1 MYYNDSRF
9 YVMKKHLK
17 VILLLISITFLQIA
31 PSYSNEE
38 EYVSGISY
46 DEIYDPIEPVNRAIL
61 NFNFFIDDIAI
72 RPIVKTYK
80 FIAPEPV
87 EKGVS
92 NFFSNL
98 KEPIR
103 TVSFIFQ
110 GEFYKSFNSIG
121 RFTIN
126 TLTSLGTFDLAS
138 KVGMEKNETDFG
150 ITLAKSGVSSG
161 PYLVI
166 PIIGPS
172 NVRDFSG
179 NVVEYFVD
187 PVSNNI
193 ANREYL
199 AIGNGFN
206 ERVEIDSN
214 LDKIRDASSDRYEMI
229 KSVYYQNRNAQ
240 LEEEYI
246 QNLPVP
252 KIYIE

>member
-1 MYYNDSRF
+1 
-9 YVMKKHLK
+9 MKKNLK
-17 VILLLISITFLQIA
+17 VILYIITVTFLNLN
-31 PSYSNEE
+31 PLYSNEE
-38 EYVSGISY
+38 KPISDISY
-46 DEIYDPIEPVNRAIL
+46 DEIYDPIEPINRAVL
-61 NFNFFIDDIAI
+61 NFNFFIDDVAI
-72 RPIVKTYK
+72 RPVVKTYK
-80 FIAPEPV
+80 FIAPMPV

-103 TVSFIFQ
+103 TISFVLQ
-110 GEFYKSFNSIG
+110 GEFYKSVNSLG

-161 PYLVI
+161 PYIII

-172 NVRDFSG
+172 NLRDFSG
-179 NVVEYFVD
+179 DVIEYFVD
-187 PVSNNI
+187 PISNNLP
-193 ANREYL
+193 NREYL
-199 AIGNGFN
+199 AISNGLN
-206 ERVEIDSN
+206 ERVEIDDQ
-214 LDKIRDASSDRYEMI
+214 LDKVREASSDRYEMI
-229 KSVYYQNRNAQ
+229 KSIYYQNRNAQ

>member
-1 MYYNDSRF
+1 MNKY
-9 YVMKKHLK
+9 LK
-17 VILLLISITFLQIA
+17 VILLIISLCFLQISS
-31 PSYSNEE
+31 SYSNEE
-38 EYVSGISY
+38 VSESSISY
-46 DEIYDPIEPVNRAIL
+46 DEIYDPLEPINRAVL

-72 RPIVKTYK
+72 RPIIKTYK

-103 TVSFIFQ
+103 TISFIFQ

-126 TLTSLGTFDLAS
+126 TITSLGTFDLAS

-161 PYLVI
+161 PYIII

-172 NVRDFSG
+172 NLRDFSG
-179 NVVEYFVD
+179 DVVEYFVD
-187 PVSNNI
+187 PISNNVP
-193 ANREYL
+193 NREYI
-199 AIGNGFN
+199 AISNGLN
-206 ERVEIDSN
+206 ERAEVDEE
-214 LDKIRDASSDRYEMI
+214 LDKIREASSDRYEMI
-229 KSVYYQNRNAQ
+229 KSIYYQNRNAQ

>member
-1 MYYNDSRF
+1 
-9 YVMKKHLK
+9 MKKYFK
-17 VILLLISITFLQIA
+17 VILLIIFVTFKQIS
-31 PSYSNEE
+31 PSYSNED
-38 EYVSGISY
+38 VSASGISY
-46 DEIYDPIEPVNRAIL
+46 DEIYDPIEPINRAVL

-103 TVSFIFQ
+103 TVSFILQ
-110 GEFYKSFNSIG
+110 GELYKSFNSIG

-126 TLTSLGTFDLAS
+126 TFTSLGTFDLAS
-138 KVGMEKNETDFG
+138 RVGLEKNETDFG
-150 ITLAKSGVSSG
+150 ITLAKGGVSSG
-161 PYLVI
+161 PYIVI

-172 NVRDFSG
+172 NLRDFSG
-179 NVVEYFVD
+179 DIVEYVVD
-187 PVSNNI
+187 PISNNVP
-193 ANREYL
+193 NREYL
-199 AIGNGFN
+199 TIGNGLN
-206 ERVEIDSN
+206 ERVELDPQ
-214 LDKIRDASSDRYEMI
+214 LDKVRGASSDRYEMI
-229 KSVYYQNRNAQ
+229 KSIYYQNRNAQ

>member
-1 MYYNDSRF
+1 MNKY
-9 YVMKKHLK
+9 LK
-17 VILLLISITFLQIA
+17 VILLIISFSLLQMSS
-31 PSYSNEE
+31 SYSNEE
-38 EYVSGISY
+38 DFASSISY
-46 DEIYDPIEPVNRAIL
+46 DEIYDPLEPINRAVL

-92 NFFSNL
+92 NFFNNL

-110 GEFYKSFNSIG
+110 GEFYKSINSIG

-138 KVGMEKNETDFG
+138 RVGMEKNETDFG
-150 ITLAKSGVSSG
+150 ITLAKGGVSSG
-161 PYLVI
+161 PYIVV

-172 NVRDFSG
+172 NLRDFSG
-179 NVVEYFVD
+179 DVVEYFVD
-187 PVSNNI
+187 PISNNVP
-193 ANREYL
+193 NREYI
-199 AIGNGFN
+199 AIGNGLN
-206 ERVEIDSN
+206 ERTEIDEQ
-214 LDKIRDASSDRYEMI
+214 LDRVREASSDRYEMI
-229 KSVYYQNRNAQ
+229 KSIYYQNRNAQ

>member
-1 MYYNDSRF
+1 
-9 YVMKKHLK
+9 MKKHLK
-17 VILLLISITFLQIA
+17 VILLIISVTFFQTTT
-31 PSYSNEE
+31 SYANEE
-38 EYVSGISY
+38 MSVSGISY
-46 DEIYDPIEPVNRAIL
+46 DEIYDPIEPINRAVL

-110 GEFYKSFNSIG
+110 GEFYKSFNSLG

-126 TLTSLGTFDLAS
+126 TFTSLGTFDLAS

-150 ITLAKSGVSSG
+150 ITLAKGGISSG
-161 PYLVI
+161 PYIVI

-172 NVRDFSG
+172 NLRDFSG
-179 NVVEYFVD
+179 DVIEYFVD
-187 PVSNNI
+187 PLSNNVP
-193 ANREYL
+193 NREYV
-199 AIGNGFN
+199 AIGNGLN
-206 ERVEIDSN
+206 ERIEIDEQI
-214 LDKIRDASSDRYEMI
+214 DKVRDVSSDRYEMI
-229 KSVYYQNRNAQ
+229 KSIYYQNRNAQ

-252 KIYIE
+252 KIYID

>member
-1 MYYNDSRF
+1 
-9 YVMKKHLK
+9 MKKYLK
-17 VILLLISITFLQIA
+17 VVLLIISFNFIQILTLYA
-31 PSYSNEE
+31 DENVS
-38 EYVSGISY
+38 VSGISY
-46 DEIYDPIEPVNRAIL
+46 DEIYDPIEPINRAVL

-87 EKGVS
+87 EIGVS

-103 TVSFIFQ
+103 TVSFVFQ
-110 GEFYKSFNSIG
+110 GEFYKSLNSIG

-126 TLTSLGTFDLAS
+126 TFTSLGTFDLAS
-138 KVGMEKNETDFG
+138 RVGMEKNETDFG
-150 ITLAKSGVSSG
+150 ITLAKGGVSSG
-161 PYLVI
+161 PYIVL

-172 NVRDFSG
+172 NLRDFSG
-179 NVVEYFVD
+179 DVVEYFVD
-187 PVSNNI
+187 PISNNVP
-193 ANREYL
+193 NREYIT
-199 AIGNGFN
+199 IGNGLS
-206 ERVEIDSN
+206 ERVEIDEQ
-214 LDKIRDASSDRYEMI
+214 LDRVRDASSDRYEMI
-229 KSVYYQNRNAQ
+229 KSIYYQNRNAQ

>member
-1 MYYNDSRF
+1 
-9 YVMKKHLK
+9 MKKYLK
-17 VILLLISITFLQIA
+17 VILLVISVVFLQSTNLYA
-31 PSYSNEE
+31 NEDLS
-38 EYVSGISY
+38 VSGISY
-46 DEIYDPIEPVNRAIL
+46 DEIYDPLEPVNRAVL

-103 TVSFIFQ
+103 TISFIFQ

-150 ITLAKSGVSSG
+150 ITLAKGGVSSG
-161 PYLVI
+161 PYIVI

-172 NVRDFSG
+172 NLRDFSG
-179 NVVEYFVD
+179 DVVEYLVD
-187 PVSNNI
+187 PISNNVPD
-193 ANREYL
+193 REYL
-199 AIGNGFN
+199 AIGSGLN
-206 ERVEIDSN
+206 ERIEIDEQ
-214 LDKIRDASSDRYEMI
+214 LDKVRDASSDRYEMI
-229 KSVYYQNRNAQ
+229 KSIYYQNRNAQ

>member
-1 MYYNDSRF
+1 
-9 YVMKKHLK
+9 MKKYLK
-17 VILLLISITFLQIA
+17 VVLLIISFNFIQILTLYA
-31 PSYSNEE
+31 DENVS
-38 EYVSGISY
+38 VSGISY
-46 DEIYDPIEPVNRAIL
+46 DEIYDPIEPINRAVL

-87 EKGVS
+87 EIGVS

-103 TVSFIFQ
+103 TVSFVFQ
-110 GEFYKSFNSIG
+110 GEFYKSLNSIG

-126 TLTSLGTFDLAS
+126 TFTSLGTFDLAS
-138 KVGMEKNETDFG
+138 RVGMEKNETDFG
-150 ITLAKSGVSSG
+150 ITLAKGGVSSG
-161 PYLVI
+161 PYIVL

-172 NVRDFSG
+172 NLRDFSG
-179 NVVEYFVD
+179 DVVEYFVD
-187 PVSNNI
+187 PVSNNFP
-193 ANREYL
+193 NREYL
-199 AIGNGFN
+199 AVGNGLI
-206 ERVEIDSN
+206 ERTEIDEQ
-214 LDKIRDASSDRYEMI
+214 LDKVREASSDRYEMI

>member
-1 MYYNDSRF
+1 
-9 YVMKKHLK
+9 MKRNLK
-17 VILLLISITFLQIA
+17 VILILISVSFLKITSL
-31 PSYSNEE
+31 YSNEQIFE
-38 EYVSGISY
+38 SGVSY
-46 DEIYDPIEPVNRAIL
+46 DEIYDPIEPINRLVL

-72 RPIVKTYK
+72 RPIVKTYR

-103 TVSFIFQ
+103 TVSFILQ
-110 GEFYKSFNSIG
+110 GEFYKSFNSVG

-138 KVGMEKNETDFG
+138 KVGMEKNETDLG
-150 ITLAKSGVSSG
+150 ITLAKGGVSSG
-161 PYLVI
+161 PYIVI

-179 NVVEYFVD
+179 DVIEYFVD
-187 PVSNNI
+187 PLSNNLP
-193 ANREYL
+193 NREYI
-199 AIGNGFN
+199 AIGNGLN
-206 ERVEIDSN
+206 ERVEIDEQI
-214 LDKIRDASSDRYEMI
+214 DKVRDVSSDRYEMI
-229 KSVYYQNRNAQ
+229 KSIYYQNRNAQ

>member
-1 MYYNDSRF
+1 
-9 YVMKKHLK
+9 MKKYLK
-17 VILLLISITFLQIA
+17 AVLLIISLHFLQILTLHA
-31 PSYSNEE
+31 NED
-38 EYVSGISY
+38 VSVTGISY
-46 DEIYDPIEPVNRAIL
+46 DKIYDPIEPINRAVL

-110 GEFYKSFNSIG
+110 GEFYKSLNSIG

-126 TLTSLGTFDLAS
+126 TFTSLGTIDLAS
-138 KVGMEKNETDFG
+138 KAGMEKNETDFG
-150 ITLAKSGVSSG
+150 ITLAKGGVSSG
-161 PYLVI
+161 PYIVI

-172 NVRDFSG
+172 NLRDFSG
-179 NVVEYFVD
+179 DVVEYFVD
-187 PVSNNI
+187 PISNNVP
-193 ANREYL
+193 NREYI
-199 AIGNGFN
+199 AIGNGLN
-206 ERVEIDSN
+206 ERAEIDKQ
-214 LDKIRDASSDRYEMI
+214 LDKVREASSDRYEMI
-229 KSVYYQNRNAQ
+229 KSIYYQNRNAQ

>member
-1 MYYNDSRF
+1 
-9 YVMKKHLK
+9 MKKHLK
-17 VILLLISITFLQIA
+17 VLLLILSVTFLQNT
-31 PSYSNEE
+31 SLYSNEQTVE
-38 EYVSGISY
+38 PGISY
-46 DEIYDPIEPVNRAIL
+46 DEIYDPIEPINRAVL

-80 FIAPEPV
+80 FIAPEPI

-121 RFTIN
+121 RFTVN
-126 TLTSLGTFDLAS
+126 TITSLGTFDLAS
-138 KVGMEKNETDFG
+138 RVGMEKNETDFG
-150 ITLAKSGVSSG
+150 ITLAKGGVSSG
-161 PYLVI
+161 PYIVI

-172 NVRDFSG
+172 NLRDFSG
-179 NVVEYFVD
+179 DVIEYFVD
-187 PVSNNI
+187 PLSNNVP
-193 ANREYL
+193 NREYI

-206 ERVEIDSN
+206 ERVEIDEQI
-214 LDKIRDASSDRYEMI
+214 DKVRDVSSDRYEMI
-229 KSVYYQNRNAQ
+229 KSIYYQNRNAQ

>member
-1 MYYNDSRF
+1 MNKY
-9 YVMKKHLK
+9 LK
-17 VILLLISITFLQIA
+17 VILLIISFSFLQIG
-31 PSYSNEE
+31 STYSDDE
-38 EYVSGISY
+38 VSKSSISY
-46 DEIYDPIEPVNRAIL
+46 DEIYDPLEPINRAVL
-61 NFNFFIDDIAI
+61 NFNFFIDDVAI

-103 TVSFIFQ
+103 TISFIFQ

-126 TLTSLGTFDLAS
+126 TFTSLGTFDLAS
-138 KVGMEKNETDFG
+138 RVGMEKNETDFG
-150 ITLAKSGVSSG
+150 ITLAKGGVSSG
-161 PYLVI
+161 PYIVL

-172 NVRDFSG
+172 NLRDFSG
-179 NVVEYFVD
+179 DVIEYFAD
-187 PVSNNI
+187 PISNNVP
-193 ANREYL
+193 NREYI
-199 AIGNGFN
+199 AIGNGLN
-206 ERVEIDSN
+206 ERVEIDEQ
-214 LDKIRDASSDRYEMI
+214 LDKVRDASSDRYEMI
-229 KSVYYQNRNAQ
+229 KSIYYQNRNAQ

>member
-1 MYYNDSRF
+1 MN
-9 YVMKKHLK
+9 KHLK
-17 VILLLISITFLQIA
+17 VILLIISVSFLQIA
-31 PSYSNEE
+31 TSYSDEK
-38 EYVSGISY
+38 VSVSSVSY
-46 DEIYDPIEPVNRAIL
+46 DEIYDPLEPINRVVL

-72 RPIVKTYK
+72 RPIIKTYK

-121 RFTIN
+121 RFTLN
-126 TLTSLGTFDLAS
+126 TLTSLGTIDLAS
-138 KVGMEKNETDFG
+138 RIGMEKNETDFG
-150 ITLAKSGVSSG
+150 ITLAKGGVSSG
-161 PYLVI
+161 PYIVI

-172 NVRDFSG
+172 NIRDFSG
-179 NVVEYFVD
+179 DVVEYFVD
-187 PVSNNI
+187 PISNNVPNRQYI
-193 ANREYL
+193 A
-199 AIGNGFN
+199 ISNGLN
-206 ERVEIDSN
+206 ERAEVDEQ
-214 LDKIRDASSDRYEMI
+214 LDKVRDASSDRYEMI
-229 KSVYYQNRNAQ
+229 KSIYYQNRNAQ

>member
-1 MYYNDSRF
+1 
-9 YVMKKHLK
+9 MKKNLK
-17 VILLLISITFLQIA
+17 VILYIITVTFLNLN
-31 PSYSNEE
+31 PLYSNEE
-38 EYVSGISY
+38 KPISDISY
-46 DEIYDPIEPVNRAIL
+46 DEIYDPIEPINRAVL
-61 NFNFFIDDIAI
+61 NFNFFIDDVAI
-72 RPIVKTYK
+72 RPVVKTYK
-80 FIAPEPV
+80 FIAPMPV

-103 TVSFIFQ
+103 TVSFVLQ
-110 GEFYKSFNSIG
+110 GEFYKSVNSLG

-161 PYLVI
+161 PYIII

-172 NVRDFSG
+172 NLRDFSG
-179 NVVEYFVD
+179 DVIEYFVD
-187 PVSNNI
+187 PISNNLP
-193 ANREYL
+193 NREYL
-199 AIGNGFN
+199 AISNGLN
-206 ERVEIDSN
+206 ERVEIDDQ
-214 LDKIRDASSDRYEMI
+214 LDKVREASSDRYEMI
-229 KSVYYQNRNAQ
+229 KSIYYQNRNAQ

>member
-1 MYYNDSRF
+1 
-9 YVMKKHLK
+9 MKKHLK
-17 VILLLISITFLQIA
+17 VILLIISVTFLQVTNL
-31 PSYSNEE
+31 YSNEDTS
-38 EYVSGISY
+38 VSSISY
-46 DEIYDPIEPVNRAIL
+46 DEIYDPIEPINRVVL

-110 GEFYKSFNSIG
+110 GELYKSFNSLG

-126 TLTSLGTFDLAS
+126 SLTSLGTFDLAS
-138 KVGMEKNETDFG
+138 RVGMEKNETDFG
-150 ITLAKSGVSSG
+150 ITLAKGGVSSG
-161 PYLVI
+161 PYIII

-172 NVRDFSG
+172 NLRDFSG
-179 NVVEYFVD
+179 DIVEYFVD
-187 PVSNNI
+187 PISNNVP
-193 ANREYL
+193 NREYISISSGL
-199 AIGNGFN
+199 N
-206 ERVEIDSN
+206 ERVEIDEQ
-214 LDKIRDASSDRYEMI
+214 LDKVRDASSDRYEMI
-229 KSVYYQNRNAQ
+229 KSIYYQNRNAQ

>member
-1 MYYNDSRF
+1 
-9 YVMKKHLK
+9 MKKNLK
-17 VILLLISITFLQIA
+17 VILYIITVTFLNLN
-31 PSYSNEE
+31 PLYSNEE
-38 EYVSGISY
+38 KPISDISY
-46 DEIYDPIEPVNRAIL
+46 DEIYDPIEPINRAVL
-61 NFNFFIDDIAI
+61 NFNFFIDDVAI
-72 RPIVKTYK
+72 RPVVKTYK
-80 FIAPEPV
+80 YIAPMPV

-103 TVSFIFQ
+103 TISFVLQ
-110 GEFYKSFNSIG
+110 GEFYKSVNSLG

-161 PYLVI
+161 PYIII

-172 NVRDFSG
+172 NLRDFSG
-179 NVVEYFVD
+179 DVIEYFVD
-187 PVSNNI
+187 PISSNLP
-193 ANREYL
+193 NREYL
-199 AIGNGFN
+199 AISNGLN
-206 ERVEIDSN
+206 ERVEIDDQ
-214 LDKIRDASSDRYEMI
+214 LDKVREASSDRYEMI
-229 KSVYYQNRNAQ
+229 KSIYYQNRNAQ

>member
-1 MYYNDSRF
+1 
-9 YVMKKHLK
+9 MKKYLK
-17 VILLLISITFLQIA
+17 AVLLIISLHFLQILTLHA
-31 PSYSNEE
+31 NED
-38 EYVSGISY
+38 VSVTGISY
-46 DEIYDPIEPVNRAIL
+46 DKIYDPIEPINRAVL
-61 NFNFFIDDIAI
+61 NFNFFIDDVAI

-110 GEFYKSFNSIG
+110 GEFYKSLNSIG

-126 TLTSLGTFDLAS
+126 TFTSLGTIDLAS

-150 ITLAKSGVSSG
+150 ITLAKGGVSSG
-161 PYLVI
+161 PYIVI

-172 NVRDFSG
+172 NLRDFSG
-179 NVVEYFVD
+179 DVVEYFVD
-187 PVSNNI
+187 PISNNVP
-193 ANREYL
+193 NREYI
-199 AIGNGFN
+199 AIGNGLN
-206 ERVEIDSN
+206 ERAEIDKQ
-214 LDKIRDASSDRYEMI
+214 LDKVREASSDRYEMI
-229 KSVYYQNRNAQ
+229 KSIYYQNRNAQ

>member
-1 MYYNDSRF
+1 
-9 YVMKKHLK
+9 MKKYLK
-17 VILLLISITFLQIA
+17 AVLLIISLHFLQILTLHA
-31 PSYSNEE
+31 NED
-38 EYVSGISY
+38 VSVTGISY
-46 DEIYDPIEPVNRAIL
+46 DKIYDPIEPINRAVL

-110 GEFYKSFNSIG
+110 GEFYKSLNSIG

-126 TLTSLGTFDLAS
+126 TFTSLGTIDLAS

-150 ITLAKSGVSSG
+150 ITLAKGGVSSG
-161 PYLVI
+161 PYIVI

-172 NVRDFSG
+172 NLRDFSG
-179 NVVEYFVD
+179 DVVEYFVD
-187 PVSNNI
+187 PISNNVP
-193 ANREYL
+193 NREYI
-199 AIGNGFN
+199 AIGNGLN
-206 ERVEIDSN
+206 ERAEIDKQ
-214 LDKIRDASSDRYEMI
+214 LDKIREASSDRYEMI
-229 KSVYYQNRNAQ
+229 KSIYYQNRNAQ

>member
-1 MYYNDSRF
+1 MNKY
-9 YVMKKHLK
+9 LK
-17 VILLLISITFLQIA
+17 VILLIISFSCTQISS
-31 PSYSNEE
+31 SYSDEE
-38 EYVSGISY
+38 LYVSSISY
-46 DEIYDPIEPVNRAIL
+46 DEIYDPLEPINRAVL

-103 TVSFIFQ
+103 TISFVFQ

-126 TLTSLGTFDLAS
+126 TFTSLGTFDLAS
-138 KVGMEKNETDFG
+138 RVGMEKNETDFG
-150 ITLAKSGVSSG
+150 ITLAKGGVSSG
-161 PYLVI
+161 PYIVI

-172 NVRDFSG
+172 NLRDFSG
-179 NVVEYFVD
+179 DVVEYFVD
-187 PVSNNI
+187 PISNNVP
-193 ANREYL
+193 NREYI
-199 AIGNGFN
+199 AIGDGLN
-206 ERVEIDSN
+206 ERAEIDEQ
-214 LDKIRDASSDRYEMI
+214 LDKVRDASSDRYEMI
-229 KSVYYQNRNAQ
+229 KSIYYQNRNAQ

>member
-1 MYYNDSRF
+1 
-9 YVMKKHLK
+9 MKRNLK
-17 VILLLISITFLQIA
+17 VILILIFVSFLKITSL
-31 PSYSNEE
+31 YSNEQIVE
-38 EYVSGISY
+38 SGVSY
-46 DEIYDPIEPVNRAIL
+46 DEIYDPIEPINRLVL

-103 TVSFIFQ
+103 TVSFILQ
-110 GEFYKSFNSIG
+110 GEFYKSFNSVG

-138 KVGMEKNETDFG
+138 KVGMEKNETDLG
-150 ITLAKSGVSSG
+150 ITLAKGGVSSG
-161 PYLVI
+161 PYIVI

-179 NVVEYFVD
+179 DVIEYFVD
-187 PVSNNI
+187 PLSNNLP
-193 ANREYL
+193 NREYI
-199 AIGNGFN
+199 AVGNGLN
-206 ERVEIDSN
+206 ERVEIDEQI
-214 LDKIRDASSDRYEMI
+214 DRVRDVSSDRYEMI
-229 KSVYYQNRNAQ
+229 KSIYYQNRNAQ

>member
-1 MYYNDSRF
+1 
-9 YVMKKHLK
+9 MKKNLK
-17 VILLLISITFLQIA
+17 VILILISVIFFQVTSL
-31 PSYSNEE
+31 YSNEQTVE
-38 EYVSGISY
+38 SGISY
-46 DEIYDPIEPVNRAIL
+46 DEIYDPIEPINRAVL

-110 GEFYKSFNSIG
+110 GEFYKSFNSLG

-126 TLTSLGTFDLAS
+126 TFTSLGTLDLAS

-150 ITLAKSGVSSG
+150 VTLAKGGVSSG

-172 NVRDFSG
+172 NLRDFSG
-179 NVVEYFVD
+179 DVIEYFAD
-187 PVSNNI
+187 PISNNVP
-193 ANREYL
+193 NREYI
-199 AIGNGFN
+199 AIGNGLN
-206 ERVEIDSN
+206 ERVEIDEQ
-214 LDKIRDASSDRYEMI
+214 LDRVRDASSDRYEMI
-229 KSVYYQNRNAQ
+229 KSIYYQNRNAQ

>member
-1 MYYNDSRF
+1 
-9 YVMKKHLK
+9 MKKNLK
-17 VILLLISITFLQIA
+17 VILYIITVTFLNLN
-31 PSYSNEE
+31 PLYSNEE
-38 EYVSGISY
+38 KPISDISY
-46 DEIYDPIEPVNRAIL
+46 DEIYDPIEPINRAVL
-61 NFNFFIDDIAI
+61 NFNFFIDDVAI
-72 RPIVKTYK
+72 RPVVKTYK
-80 FIAPEPV
+80 FIAPMPV

-103 TVSFIFQ
+103 TVSFVLQ
-110 GEFYKSFNSIG
+110 GEFYKSVNSLG

-161 PYLVI
+161 PYIII

-172 NVRDFSG
+172 NLRDFSG
-179 NVVEYFVD
+179 DVIEYFVD
-187 PVSNNI
+187 PISSNLP
-193 ANREYL
+193 NREYL
-199 AIGNGFN
+199 AISNGLN
-206 ERVEIDSN
+206 ERVEIDDQ
-214 LDKIRDASSDRYEMI
+214 LDKVREASSDRYEMI
-229 KSVYYQNRNAQ
+229 KSIYYQNRNAQ